1 LKASTP
7 RPDNSRPG
15 QGAHQGLRGVAPR
28 VVSLLTD
35 YGLADG
41 FVGALHSVLR
51 ARLPLVPIVDLTH
64 EVRGQ
69 DVRAGSLALK
79 RAAPYLAE
87 GVVVAIV
94 DPGVGTR
101 RRPVA
106 VRPASADI
114 TFIGPDN
121 GLLPP
126 AIDVLGGPVIAVELD
141 NPAYRLSAP
150 GPTFAGRDIFAPAA
164 AFLAGGGD
172 LSALGQRVDTG
183 TLVRLPP
190 PEYRERGGWFEIEVT
205 WVDRYGNVQL
215 AAGPDALHGRRG
227 FSVARA
233 RPSVSQG
240 PGKPPTDPAAP
251 NPGASRPNPGASWPN
266 AGASRPNA
274 GDSRPNAGASR
285 PNTGAAWP
293 ARVVHTFADLA
304 PGELGILV
312 DSYGS
317 LALCLNGASAADL
330 LGATEQDV
338 YSLRPI
344 DGEREAAATAPPP
357 PEALSPTTG
366 PPTTGPPTTGPPT
379 TRPPTTGPAAS

>member
-7 RPDNSRPG
+7 RRDNSRPG
-15 QGAHQGLRGVAPR
+15 QGADEGPSGVAPR

-51 ARLPLVPIVDLTH
+51 ARLPLVPIIDLTH
-64 EVRGQ
+64 EVRAQ

-79 RAAPYLAE
+79 RAAPYLPE

-101 RRPVA
+101 RRPIA

-164 AFLAGGGD
+164 AFLADGGD
-172 LSALGQRVDTG
+172 LSALGQRVGTG
-183 TLVRLPP
+183 TLVRLRP
-190 PEYRERGGWFEIEVT
+190 PECRERGGWFEIEVT

-215 AAGPDALHGRRG
+215 AAGHDALDGRRG

-240 PGKPPTDPAAP
+240 PGKPPTVPAAP
-251 NPGASRPNPGASWPN
+251 NPGASRPN
-266 AGASRPNA
+266 
-274 GDSRPNAGASR
+274 
-285 PNTGAAWP
+285 TGTSWP
-293 ARVVHTFADLA
+293 ARVVRTFADLA

-317 LALCLNGASAADL
+317 LALCLNGASAADV
-330 LGATEQDV
+330 LGASEQDV
-338 YSLRPI
+338 FSLRPI
-344 DGEREAAATAPPP
+344 DGEPEAAATATPPA
-357 PEALSPTTG
+357 EALPPTTG

-379 TRPPTTGPAAS
+379 TGPPTTGPPTTGPGAS